1 MKVNM
6 KKKTR
11 KGKIINLS
19 DHDKLINLISI
30 HNEKDVNYLLQ
41 SVDQVFFEV
50 FNIKKKD
57 LPWQS
62 QNSEDEWNNTLR
74 KVRLGIFKLYF
85 EYQLGHLFRA
95 YHLYFSENLK
105 SCRLIR

>member
-62 QNSEDEWNNTLR
+62 QNSE
-74 KVRLGIFKLYF
+74 IFATVCIKF
-85 EYQLGHLFRA
+85 QRVPF
-95 YHLYFSENLK
+95 
-105 SCRLIR
+105 

>member
-1 MKVNM
+1 M

-19 DHDKLINLISI
+19 DHGKLINLISI

-62 QNSEDEWNNTLR
+62 QNSEDEWNKTLR
-74 KVRLGIFKLYF
+74 KVRLSIFKLYF
-85 EYQLGHLFRA
+85 EYVKKERV
-95 YHLYFSENLK
+95 YH
-105 SCRLIR
+105 

>member
-62 QNSEDEWNNTLR
+62 QNSCLLYTSDAADEDS
-74 KVRLGIFKLYF
+74 V
-85 EYQLGHLFRA
+85 
-95 YHLYFSENLK
+95 
-105 SCRLIR
+105 

>member
-1 MKVNM
+1 MA
-6 KKKTR
+6 
-11 KGKIINLS
+11 S
-19 DHDKLINLISI
+19 KLINSVSNLW

-57 LPWQS
+57 LPWLS
-62 QNSEDEWNNTLR
+62 QNSEDEWNKTLR

-85 EYQLGHLFRA
+85 EYVKKERV
-95 YHLYFSENLK
+95 YH
-105 SCRLIR
+105 

>member
-1 MKVNM
+1 MNFQFMKVNM
-6 KKKTR
+6 KKKIK

-62 QNSEDEWNNTLR
+62 QNSEDEWNKTLR
-74 KVRLGIFKLYF
+74 KVRLSIFKLYF
-85 EYQLGHLFRA
+85 EYVKKERV
-95 YHLYFSENLK
+95 YH
-105 SCRLIR
+105 

>member
-1 MKVNM
+1 M

-41 SVDQVFFEV
+41 SVDQVFIEI
-50 FNIKKKD
+50 FNIKKEIYLGYLKT
-57 LPWQS
+57 QRMIG
-62 QNSEDEWNNTLR
+62 T
-74 KVRLGIFKLYF
+74 KRLEK
-85 EYQLGHLFRA
+85 
-95 YHLYFSENLK
+95 
-105 SCRLIR
+105 

>member
-6 KKKTR
+6 KKKA
-11 KGKIINLS
+11 KKEKIINLS

-57 LPWQS
+57 LPWRS

-85 EYQLGHLFRA
+85 EYVKKERV
-95 YHLYFSENLK
+95 YH
-105 SCRLIR
+105 